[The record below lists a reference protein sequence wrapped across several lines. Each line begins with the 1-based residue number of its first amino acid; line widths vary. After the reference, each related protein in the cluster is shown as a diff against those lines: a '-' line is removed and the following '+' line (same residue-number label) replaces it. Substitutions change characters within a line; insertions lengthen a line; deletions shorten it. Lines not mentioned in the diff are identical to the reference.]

1 MVGCQPS
8 AVPVISSA
16 DPDQQTVSV
25 SELARLLSLRVDR
38 TTVTHTILRKS
49 GNTVMI
55 FTHVGGSVYINAKE
69 VGKVIDVGSGGEA
82 IMERSIVSKI
92 RSAMRIPEQDPDRG
106 PVSGYPHNVSG
117 YVVIDA
123 GHGGK
128 DPGATSCLGYYE
140 KIVNLSVARKVASL
154 LRQRG
159 VKVKMTRTGDY
170 HVELEDRAAI
180 ANRLNADLFVSIHSD
195 SFPKSSRR
203 GFTMYIANGASWASQ
218 RAAKAIEDEMT
229 GTGLSDLGIRKANYQ
244 VLVGTR
250 GPAVL
255 VEMGHLSNRHDAALL
270 RDSSFQNRTARAIA
284 DCITNY
290 LR

>member
-1 MVGCQPS
+1 M
-8 AVPVISSA
+8 ISSP
-16 DPDQQTVSV
+16 DPDQQTISV
-25 SELARLLSLRVDR
+25 SELARLLSLRVDE
-38 TTVTHTILRKS
+38 TTASHTILRRS

-55 FTHVGGSVYINAKE
+55 FTHSGGSVYVNAKE
-69 VGKVIDVGSGGEA
+69 VGKVSHVDLSGEA
-82 IMERSIVSKI
+82 YVAKSLVSKI
-92 RSAMRIPEQDPDRG
+92 RSSMRIPESAPG
-106 PVSGYPHNVSG
+106 PGPSSSSVSGC
-117 YVVIDA
+117 VVIDA

-140 KIVNLSVARKVASL
+140 KTVNLSVARKVAYL

-159 VKVKMTRTGDY
+159 IRVEMTRTGDY
-170 HVELEDRAAI
+170 YIELADRAAI

-203 GFTMYIANGASWASQ
+203 GFTIYIANGASWASQ
-218 RAAKAIEDEMT
+218 RAAKAIEDAMT
-229 GTGLSDLGIRKANYQ
+229 GTGLNDLGIRKANYQ

-270 RDSSFQNRTARAIA
+270 RDSSFQNRTAQAIA
-284 DCITNY
+284 DGIIDY